1 MPHVLIIED
10 EFLISC
16 HLTDIAHDAGAASV
30 DVAVS
35 PAQALASALAHPP
48 DLIFS
53 DVKIVDGTGPQ
64 AVAAIRECLGPI
76 PVIFIT
82 GTPEECAGYDPA
94 APVLCK
100 PVMDGQLVAAF
111 QSIMQATRR
120 LA

>member
-16 HLTDIAHDAGAASV
+16 HLSDVAQDAGAASV

-35 PAQALASALAHPP
+35 PAQALASALARPP

-53 DVKIVDGTGPQ
+53 DVNIVDGTGPQ
-64 AVAAIRECLGPI
+64 AVSAIRECLGPI

-82 GTPEECAGYDPA
+82 ATPEQCAAYDPA

-100 PVMDGQLVAAF
+100 PVMEAQLVAAF
-111 QSIMQATRR
+111 QNLIQATRSIT
-120 LA
+120 